1 MEKKYTK
8 DEILEGYLNSIYF
21 DHGVYG
27 VEDASIY
34 YFNKSASDV
43 SLAEAACIAAIPKGP
58 TYYSPIRNPEANKK
72 RRDLI
77 IDELYEDG
85 KITAEARDQAKNEE
99 LKILVITPIIMMLM
113 RPTFKTLS

>member
-1 MEKKYTK
+1 M
-8 DEILEGYLNSIYF
+8 
-21 DHGVYG
+21 
-27 VEDASIY
+27 
-34 YFNKSASDV
+34 

-85 KITAEARDQAKNEE
+85 KITAKQEIKP
-99 LKILVITPIIMMLM
+99 KM
-113 RPTFKTLS
+113 KS